1 MMCSLFI
8 RSCVLCGV
16 FIVARQ
22 ADGWLCAEDFAKKT
36 VETLSWGRKSIDWS
50 VVNTFVKRIQERYH
64 YSLVVLKELVKT
76 DFKLRYQGSFL
87 GVAWSVLRPLM
98 LFCVMYV
105 VFAKFLRMSDGTPT
119 YPVVLLLG
127 ISTWQF
133 FGEATATGLRAVV
146 DRGDLL
152 RKIHFP
158 NYIVVVSATIGA
170 LISLGINLLV
180 VVIFAIFSKI
190 QFTWRVLLLPL
201 NFIELYVL
209 ALGAALLMA
218 TMYVYF
224 RDIAHLWE
232 VLQQVLFYSI
242 PVIYPL
248 SMVMDNDSLGK
259 WGLIIAKIQLLNP
272 IAQTIQDIRH
282 NLIAPETQPTVWTL
296 VGNPLIA
303 VIPVILA
310 FLLLALGVHV
320 FRKHNRKFAEVM

>member
-1 MMCSLFI
+1 M
-8 RSCVLCGV
+8 CGV

-36 VETLSWGRKSIDWS
+36 VGALSWGRKSIDLS

-152 RKIHFP
+152 R
-158 NYIVVVSATIGA
+158 
-170 LISLGINLLV
+170 
-180 VVIFAIFSKI
+180 
-190 QFTWRVLLLPL
+190 
-201 NFIELYVL
+201 
-209 ALGAALLMA
+209 
-218 TMYVYF
+218 
-224 RDIAHLWE
+224 
-232 VLQQVLFYSI
+232 
-242 PVIYPL
+242 
-248 SMVMDNDSLGK
+248 
-259 WGLIIAKIQLLNP
+259 
-272 IAQTIQDIRH
+272 
-282 NLIAPETQPTVWTL
+282 
-296 VGNPLIA
+296 
-303 VIPVILA
+303 
-310 FLLLALGVHV
+310 
-320 FRKHNRKFAEVM
+320 